1 MGMACSKHGK
11 DEKRIRNSGRKREE
25 INWKRSVNYES
36 APLKRISMK
45 YDGMALTSL
54 IWLL

>member
-1 MGMACSKHGK
+1 MACSKHGK